1 MERPKLEEIAR
12 LNINLWPDEF
22 IIDLPYSMLMMLSLP
37 EAERLVTMAD
47 EMANAAAKE
56 QWEVTRV
63 TTTGGDDYLGR
74 KIVWQFRRPTCQ
86 KGSQK

>member
-22 IIDLPYSMLMMLSLP
+22 IIDLPHSMLMMLGLP

-74 KIVWQFRRPTCQ
+74 KIVWQFRRPACQ
-86 KGSQK
+86 KRNQK

>member
-1 MERPKLEEIAR
+1 MDRPKLEEIAK

-22 IIDLPYSMLMMLSLP
+22 TIDLPYSMLMMLGLS

-63 TTTGGDDYLGR
+63 TTTGGDTNLGG
-74 KIVWQFRRPTCQ
+74 KIVWQFRRPVCQ
-86 KGSQK
+86 K

>member
-1 MERPKLEEIAR
+1 MDRPKLEEIAK

-22 IIDLPYSMLMMLSLP
+22 TIDLPYSILMMLGLS

-47 EMANAAAKE
+47 EMANSAAKE

-63 TTTGGDDYLGR
+63 TTTGGEPNLGG
-74 KIVWQFRRPTCQ
+74 KIVWQFRRPVCQ
-86 KGSQK
+86 K